1 MLKRGGRRGVTS
13 LEGHAQNVNDA
24 IESVELR
31 GGGEEVGVDGGGEEG
46 FVVGEAGVVRGGSSF
61 VGGGVIVEGV
71 GFGTVAGGC
80 HGCLVDRVDSVID
93 DSKEFKLLVHDLLQL
108 KLWDQR
114 NQLQSSII

>member
-1 MLKRGGRRGVTS
+1 MLKRGGRTGVTS
-13 LEGHAQNVNDA
+13 LEGDAQNVNDA

-46 FVVGEAGVVRGGSSF
+46 FVGGEAGVVGGGSSF

-93 DSKEFKLLVHDLLQL
+93 DKEFKLLVHDLLQL
-108 KLWDQR
+108 KLLDQR